1 MKGFGGRIIQGM
13 VRASLA
19 LSVLIA
25 TAPAG
30 FT

>member
-1 MKGFGGRIIQGM
+1 MSDLKGRVIQRLM
-13 VRASLA
+13 RASLA